1 MYYILHANFSAV
13 CVTEAEVIG
22 NRTFNLQ
29 GSGDVLACSFTSR
42 KYALPRFCS
51 YDLDLDLMTF
61 IQERDPYPLKMYAQT
76 KNELST
82 TRTAK
87 VIVLQTDLETDRRH
101 KNISTLFHGW

>member
-42 KYALPRFCS
+42 EYALPRFCS

-61 IQERDPYPLKMYAQT
+61 IYKLNLYCLDIHQMCKYEFPASS
-76 KNELST
+76 LS
-82 TRTAK
+82 K
-87 VIVLQTDLETDRRH
+87 VI
-101 KNISTLFHGW
+101 I